1 MLAHNDD
8 LRIRQFSPQ
17 CRATSKPPIPGLL
30 MSRRMRSGCSCCAF
44 FSASVPSGAS
54 PQTCHFGS
62 DDKSAATPETYP
74 LVIIGN
80 ENTQERQPAVPATL
94 LSGNA
99 RRLVLK

>member
-1 MLAHNDD
+1 MPGDFQAADTGPADVEKNEVGLQ
-8 LRIRQFSPQ
+8 LLCFFQ
-17 CRATSKPPIPGLL
+17 C
-30 MSRRMRSGCSCCAF
+30 
-44 FSASVPSGAS
+44 SVPSGAS